1 MPHEDH
7 ITALCFGNAE
17 KSENPTLVT
26 ASKDGHFKVWILT
39 DDSDIYSKLIKS
51 SVSKECTILRID
63 IFISFMSCI
72 RSGRTFS
79 TLFNSIGYCLILK
92 DF

>member
-7 ITALCFGNAE
+7 ITALCFCNAE

-39 DDSDIYSKLIKS
+39 DDSDIYSKLIKCHM
-51 SVSKECTILRID
+51 SKECTISRYIYLFCELYPFWED
-63 IFISFMSCI
+63 IFYFV
-72 RSGRTFS
+72 
-79 TLFNSIGYCLILK
+79 
-92 DF
+92 

>member
-7 ITALCFGNAE
+7 ITALCFSNAE

-39 DDSDIYSKLIKS
+39 DDSDIYSKLIKYGM
-51 SVSKECTILRID
+51 SKECTILRID
-63 IFISFMSCI
+63 IFLSHELYPCWED
-72 RSGRTFS
+72 
-79 TLFNSIGYCLILK
+79 ILYL
-92 DF
+92 D

>member
-7 ITALCFGNAE
+7 ITALCFCNAE

-39 DDSDIYSKLIKS
+39 DDSDIYSKLVKH
-51 SVSKECTILRID
+51 
-63 IFISFMSCI
+63 
-72 RSGRTFS
+72 
-79 TLFNSIGYCLILK
+79 IG
-92 DF
+92 

>member
-39 DDSDIYSKLIKS
+39 DDSDIYSKL
-51 SVSKECTILRID
+51 LN
-63 IFISFMSCI
+63 MS
-72 RSGRTFS
+72 
-79 TLFNSIGYCLILK
+79 
-92 DF
+92 